1 MPGADDDFPNE
12 KAGDISMRKFLF
24 AFTLMLCLL
33 GCAVAGAQ
41 TLTFTDISATCEIS
55 DSDYIILTPDNLS
68 RHPEWVAGQGT
79 TEEALLADWSARG
92 VLAQAWTKS
101 ADVCLEITAVQDE
114 AARQYFDLDQ
124 QTAAERAAY
133 RTQHL
138 KGAAYK
144 AQGYTYSSA
153 EWKKMSNCG
162 RFLQLKYKRTADGTT
177 YQGYARRAI
186 RNGYTITLDY
196 QVFGR
201 SLKAADSNELTD
213 ILKTWRFIKVM
224 DKPLDV
230 APKVEF
236 SAKPPVETNTG
247 SFTVSGTC
255 GAGMTLTGVLM
266 RMSSP
271 EPMVLEATAGKTG
284 KFSMDVTLPEEG
296 VWLMT
301 MTVENQGAVTE
312 EIVFD
317 TTTYQKSLL
326 SVNFSDGMPIDFT
339 VNDVSELYEDKLVI
353 SGTTLR
359 NVKVQCLVGDAYKKS
374 VTTNASGK
382 FSFSIDSSAEGEYP
396 VTLVFEKKG
405 YGTRRFTATA
415 SRTLTEEDRQNQI
428 REEAVKPAYSTLTNK
443 IKGYTGR
450 TMVYSLYVLSLEE
463 NDGQWLIKMA
473 MTQSK
478 SGKYSNIV
486 YVTTTEEPNF
496 SVDSQQRMYGKC
508 LGMLEVDGKD
518 YPAFELLF
526 WDN

>member
-1 MPGADDDFPNE
+1 
-12 KAGDISMRKFLF
+12 MRKFLF
-24 AFTLMLCLL
+24 ALTLALCLL
-33 GCAVAGAQ
+33 GCAAAGAQ
-41 TLTFTDISATCEIS
+41 TLSFDEIYATCEIS
-55 DSDYIILTPDNLS
+55 DSDYIILTPQNLS
-68 RHPEWVAGQGT
+68 RHPEWMAGQGT
-79 TEEALLADWSARG
+79 TEEALLADWAERG

-124 QTAAERAAY
+124 YTSTERAAY

-144 AQGYTYSSA
+144 AMGYTYSSA
-153 EWKKMSNCG
+153 EWKKMTYSG
-162 RFLQLKYKRTADGTT
+162 RFLQLKYKYSANGES

-196 QVFGR
+196 KVFGR

-213 ILKTWRFIKVM
+213 ILKTWRFTTVL
-224 DKPLDV
+224 DKPLSV
-230 APKVEF
+230 APKVEWT
-236 SAKPPVETNTG
+236 AKPPMETNTG

-266 RMSSP
+266 RMTSP
-271 EPMVLEATAGKTG
+271 DPIVLEATAGKTG
-284 KFSMDVTLPEEG
+284 KFSMDVALPEEG

-301 MTVENQGAVTE
+301 MTVENQGVVTE
-312 EIVFD
+312 EIVFN
-317 TTTYQKSLL
+317 TTTYQKTLL
-326 SVNFSDGMPIDFT
+326 PVNFAEDMPVDFS
-339 VNDVSELYEDKLVI
+339 VNDVSGLHEDKLVI

-359 NVKVQCLVGDAYKKS
+359 NVKVQCLVGDSYQKS

-382 FSFSIDSSAEGEYP
+382 FSFSIDSSAEGDYP

-405 YGTRRFTATA
+405 YSTRRFTATA
-415 SRTLTEEDRQNQI
+415 NRTLTEEDRENRI
-428 REEAVKPAYSTLTNK
+428 REEAVKPAYSTLTSK

-463 NDGQWLIKMA
+463 NDGQWLIQMA
-473 MTQSK
+473 MTRSK

-486 YVTTTEEPNF
+486 YVTTAEEPNF
-496 SVDSQQRMYGKC
+496 SVDSQQRTYGKC

-518 YPAFELLF
+518 YPSFELLF